1 MCNSNCLSRSGQHR
15 PFDRK
20 NDITDEEDD
29 YDDEE
34 GNCDEIMMM
43 VNGDDENM
51 RTGVEVHVYDDYKDG
66 EEDVSPQQQGDHLCM
81 AKGAGIVQGNQAT

>member
-1 MCNSNCLSRSGQHR
+1 MCNSNCLSRLGRHR

-34 GNCDEIMMM
+34 GNCDEIMTMA
-43 VNGDDENM
+43 NGDDSDEIT
-51 RTGVEVHVYDDYKDG
+51 RTGVEVHVYDD
-66 EEDVSPQQQGDHLCM
+66 
-81 AKGAGIVQGNQAT
+81 